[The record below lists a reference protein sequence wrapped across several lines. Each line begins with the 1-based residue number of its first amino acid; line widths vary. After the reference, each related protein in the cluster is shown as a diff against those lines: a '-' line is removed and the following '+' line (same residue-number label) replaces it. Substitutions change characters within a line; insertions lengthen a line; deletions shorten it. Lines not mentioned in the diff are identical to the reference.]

1 MIASSS
7 IFVEQSSCAPRLRKS
22 AGLRVHRTSLVATRG
37 KEVSFPSNLSTSFH
51 KLELIRRTR
60 SLWQSTQFENTEK
73 SSFVF
78 SNVICITLWNG
89 RSIVFYSI
97 VKSSSFSDP
106 KIIIIHETE
115 IMFIIITDFSI
126 LFDVVLNDILID
138 HPSYHYLKRW
148 STKRIGKKIATKTM
162 EISIITKIILNL
174 KIVSLLNHDSK
185 NWKSNITKEYSDPK
199 HNCSIKLFQDRIFT
213 QNN

>member
-148 STKRIGKKIATKTM
+148 STKRIEKKIATKTM
-162 EISIITKIILNL
+162 EIITKIILNP

-185 NWKSNITKEYSDPK
+185 NWKSNITKEYPK
-199 HNCSIKLFQDRIFT
+199 NNCSIKLFQDRIFT

>member
-7 IFVEQSSCAPRLRKS
+7 IFVEQSSCAPRLRKTEKS
-22 AGLRVHRTSLVATRG
+22 GITRISHLSHRG

-148 STKRIGKKIATKTM
+148 STKRIEKKIATKTM
-162 EISIITKIILNL
+162 EIITKIILNP

-185 NWKSNITKEYSDPK
+185 NWKSNITKEYPK
-199 HNCSIKLFQDRIFT
+199 NNCSIKLFQDRIFT